1 MESIHCINC
10 GGYITNTRRIEYRS
24 RLATPRPAP
33 LRYAPCACAKPT
45 LYMPVFHTS
54 ARRMLA
60 YCDAPSAAE

>member
-1 MESIHCINC
+1 MESIHCIDC
-10 GGYITNTRRIEYRS
+10 GGYIANTR
-24 RLATPRPAP
+24 PAL
-33 LRYAPCACAKPT
+33 LRYAPCSCAKPT